1 MLRRHISRQLAAHID
16 GKLAA
21 IHMARVEL
29 HLAGCERCRTERE
42 IVRFGMLSLDHLS
55 TAQAPDAIWV
65 SIDRALSQ
73 HRPRQSQ
80 PLHRWRLAFA
90 ALVLVAVAGAMYWMV
105 GRRPETQWEVVQIH
119 GAPAVGTKLLHGA
132 GRIGAGEWIETDSS
146 SRATVKVGVIGS
158 VEVTPNTRLLV
169 ETARPGE
176 NRLALARGE
185 IRANISA
192 PPKLFFVDTASGTA
206 VDLGCEYS
214 LRTDEEG
221 SGLLQ
226 VTRGWVSFQWR
237 GLESLVT
244 AGASCRTLPQTG
256 PVVPCFDDAPE
267 EFKRA
272 LESFATDKTGGGS
285 LDVILATA
293 RARDTL
299 TLWHLLPRVDLLNR
313 ERIYDRMAALTPVPA
328 GVSREKV
335 LKLDADT
342 LARWK
347 DELAWTW

>member
-1 MLRRHISRQLAAHID
+1 M
-16 GKLAA
+16 
-21 IHMARVEL
+21 
-29 HLAGCERCRTERE
+29 
-42 IVRFGMLSLDHLS
+42 VRFGMLSLDHLS
-55 TAQAPDAIWV
+55 SVQAPDGIWV
-65 SIDRALSQ
+65 SIEAALSQ
-73 HRPRQSQ
+73 HRRRESP
-80 PLHRWRLAFA
+80 PLRWWRLAFA
-90 ALVLVAVAGAMYWMV
+90 SLVLVAVAGAMYWKV
-105 GRRPETQWEVVQIH
+105 ARRPQMQWEVVQIH
-119 GAPAVGTKLLHGA
+119 GAPAIGTKLVHGA
-132 GRIGAGEWIETDSS
+132 GRIGAGDWIETDSS
-146 SRATVKVGVIGS
+146 SRAIVKVGAIGT
-158 VEVTPNTRLLV
+158 VELTPNTRLLV

-192 PPKLFFVDTASGTA
+192 PPRLFFVDTASGTA

-214 LRTDEEG
+214 LKTDEEG
-221 SGLLQ
+221 SGVLQ

-237 GLESLVT
+237 GLESLVP

-256 PVVPCFDDAPE
+256 PGVPCFDDAPE
-267 EFKRA
+267 EFKIA
-272 LESFATDKTGGGS
+272 LESFATDKSGGAS

-299 TLWHLLPRVDLLNR
+299 TLWHLLARVDLPDR

-328 GVSREKV
+328 GVLREQV
-335 LKLDADT
+335 LKLDADI